1 MTTSIPEE
9 SRLVSVLKYLAN
21 NKEEKHTKFLL
32 GAIMTAGE
40 YAFTR
45 KNEYGHF
52 TASAFIVNKDMTN
65 VLLIKHLKHDM
76 WLIPGGHIDGNETAL
91 SASIRETEEEVG
103 IKISDL
109 TLLDY
114 NILDIDVHRIP
125 EDVRKCEPSHFHYD
139 VRYLFK
145 LNEAEESIILNK
157 NEATEFHWMPIN
169 DILNN
174 ENHILFNITKKA
186 NNLLTKKIKKD

>member
-21 NKEEKHTKFLL
+21 HKEEHHTKFLL

-52 TASAFIVNKDMTN
+52 TASAFVVNNDMTK
-65 VLLIKHLKHDM
+65 VLLIKHLKHNM
-76 WLIPGGHIDGNETAL
+76 WLIPGGHIDEDESAL

-139 VRYLFK
+139 VRYIFK
-145 LNEAEESIILNK
+145 LEDEAFIEINKSEAKDYKWIDISEVIDQDNHLSNVARKAQAIIKNK
-157 NEATEFHWMPIN
+157 
-169 DILNN
+169 
-174 ENHILFNITKKA
+174 
-186 NNLLTKKIKKD
+186 

>member
-1 MTTSIPEE
+1 MTTNVNEE
-9 SRLVSVLKYLAN
+9 GRLLSVLKYLAN

-52 TASAFIVNKDMTN
+52 TASAFIVNNNMTK
-65 VLLIKHLKHDM
+65 VLLIEHLKHNM
-76 WLIPGGHIDGNETAL
+76 WLIPGGHIDDNESAL
-91 SASIRETEEEVG
+91 SASIRETEEELG
-103 IKISDL
+103 IEISDL

-139 VRYLFK
+139 VRYIFK
-145 LNEAEESIILNK
+145 LDDKALIEINKTEAKDYKWI
-157 NEATEFHWMPIN
+157 
-169 DILNN
+169 DIS
-174 ENHILFNITKKA
+174 EIVDQGNHLSNVARKA
-186 NNLLTKKIKKD
+186 LTFIKK

>member
-1 MTTSIPEE
+1 MTTMISEE
-9 SRLVSVLKYLAN
+9 SRLVSVLKYLGN
-21 NKEEKHTKFLL
+21 NKSEDNTKFLL
-32 GAIMTAGE
+32 GVIMTTGE
-40 YAFTR
+40 YAFAR
-45 KNEYGHF
+45 SNEYGHF
-52 TASAFIVNKDMTN
+52 TASAFIVNKDMTK

-76 WLIPGGHIDGNETAL
+76 WLIPGGHIDDDESAL
-91 SASIRETEEEVG
+91 AASIRETEEEVG

-114 NILDIDVHRIP
+114 KILDIDVHRIP

-139 VRYLFK
+139 IRYIFK
-145 LNEAEESIILNK
+145 LNEAEESIVLNE

-174 ENHILFNITKKA
+174 ESHILFNITKKA
-186 NNLLTKKIKKD
+186 NNLLSKR